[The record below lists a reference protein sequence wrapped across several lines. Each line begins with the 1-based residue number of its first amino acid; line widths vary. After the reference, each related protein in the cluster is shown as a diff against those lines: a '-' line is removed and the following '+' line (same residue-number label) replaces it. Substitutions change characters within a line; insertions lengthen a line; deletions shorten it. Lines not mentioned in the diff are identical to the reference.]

1 MKKLLSLVT
10 AASMAALLVAQQTAL
25 APTEVTILE
34 MNTEFFFDHQAPHG
48 RVVGSNNGPPIPTEA
63 EWKEKAQEIA
73 DKIDELGADIVAFVE
88 VENDTVVEE
97 VRSRLPDPSEW
108 HLVFETGRDSF
119 TGQDVALLS
128 KFAPDPST
136 VTNFPEERE
145 VFFVDGE
152 ERSVNPSKILAATF
166 TVEGQPI
173 YIIVA
178 HLISR
183 RGNNDA
189 KRLAQANVVRRHAV
203 MAMMRGENVI
213 VVGDMNDTP
222 RTPVLER
229 LRGFDDIWGDLIQT
243 ANEIPTDDR
252 FTFVFQGEENL
263 LDHILLSPSLRDDF
277 RRVDEDRRC
286 EIHDLGDL
294 SDHHAILARIEIN

>member
-1 MKKLLSLVT
+1 MRKYWTLST
-10 AASMAALLVAQQTAL
+10 AFLLVALL
-25 APTEVTILE
+25 AAPQATLAATEVTILE

-48 RVVGSNNGPPIPTEA
+48 RVVGSNTGPPIPTEA
-63 EWKEKAQEIA
+63 EWKDKAQNIA
-73 DKIDELGADIVAFVE
+73 DMIDDLGADIVALIE

-97 VRSRLPDPSEW
+97 VRSRLPNPAEW
-108 HLVFETGRDSF
+108 HLVFRTGRDSF

-152 ERSVNPSKILAATF
+152 ERSVNPSKILAASF
-166 TVEGQPI
+166 TVAGEPT

-213 VVGDMNDTP
+213 VVGDINDTP
-222 RTPVLER
+222 RTPVLAR
-229 LRGFDDIWGDLIQT
+229 LRGFDDIWGDLVQT
-243 ANEIPTDDR
+243 ANEVSADDR

-277 RRVDEDRRC
+277 RRVDGDRRC
-286 EIHDLGDL
+286 EIHDLGGL
-294 SDHHAILARIEIN
+294 SDHRAILARIEID